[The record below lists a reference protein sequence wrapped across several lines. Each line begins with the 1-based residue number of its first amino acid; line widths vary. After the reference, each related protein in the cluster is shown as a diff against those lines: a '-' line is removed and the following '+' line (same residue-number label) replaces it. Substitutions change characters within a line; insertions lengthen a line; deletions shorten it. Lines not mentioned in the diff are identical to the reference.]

1 MRRRAFLVG
10 AALAVTF
17 RSAHA
22 QQPNRVYRIG
32 YLGINQPTTP
42 LVAKVWKAFDEGL
55 RSHGLIEGENVIIRR
70 LFSEG
75 REERQPG
82 FVAELLEWKADV
94 IICGSMAGVRA
105 ASEATK
111 TIPIILAG
119 VGDPE
124 RLGMVKS
131 LARPGVNITGLLS
144 YVLDVARQYQV
155 LKEIVPNLTRVAVL
169 WNPNNPISVSFLQDI
184 QNRIPK
190 LLGIQILSIP
200 IAAPDDVS
208 AALER
213 IERERAEALDLF
225 NSIMPYRTPI
235 LSFAVMK
242 KIPVMV
248 SNRIFLDPGVL
259 VSYGPDLPD
268 TFRRTAEYVDK
279 VLKGANAA
287 DLPIER
293 PTTIELAIDLRTA
306 RSLGI
311 DIPAHVLAL
320 ADELIE

>member
-1 MRRRAFLVG
+1 
-10 AALAVTF
+10 
-17 RSAHA
+17 
-22 QQPNRVYRIG
+22 
-32 YLGINQPTTP
+32 
-42 LVAKVWKAFDEGL
+42 
-55 RSHGLIEGENVIIRR
+55 
-70 LFSEG
+70 
-75 REERQPG
+75 
-82 FVAELLEWKADV
+82 
-94 IICGSMAGVRA
+94 
-105 ASEATK
+105 
-111 TIPIILAG
+111 
-119 VGDPE
+119 
-124 RLGMVKS
+124 
-131 LARPGVNITGLLS
+131 
-144 YVLDVARQYQV
+144 
-155 LKEIVPNLTRVAVL
+155 
-169 WNPNNPISVSFLQDI
+169 
-184 QNRIPK
+184 
-190 LLGIQILSIP
+190 
-200 IAAPDDVS
+200 
-208 AALER
+208 
-213 IERERAEALDLF
+213 
-225 NSIMPYRTPI
+225 MPYRTPI

>member
-1 MRRRAFLVG
+1 MRRRDFLAG
-10 AALAVTF
+10 AALVVTC
-17 RSAHA
+17 RSAQG
-22 QQPNRVYRIG
+22 QQPSRVYRIG

-55 RSHGLIEGENVIIRR
+55 RSHGLVEGENIIIRR

-75 REERQPG
+75 QEERQPG
-82 FVAELLEWKADV
+82 FVAELLKWKADV
-94 IICGSMAGVRA
+94 IVCGSMAGVTA
-105 ASEATK
+105 ASKATK

-119 VGDPE
+119 IGDPE
-124 RLGMVKS
+124 RLGTVKS

-155 LKEIVPNLTRVAVL
+155 LKEIVPSLTRVAVL

-184 QNRIPK
+184 QSRIPK
-190 LLGIQILSIP
+190 LLEVQITSVP
-200 IAAPDDVS
+200 IARPDDV
-208 AALER
+208 ATALKR
-213 IERERAEALDLF
+213 IESERAEALDLF
-225 NSIMPYRTPI
+225 NSIMPYRSSI
-235 LSFAVMK
+235 LSFAQTK

-259 VSYGPDLPD
+259 VSYGPSLTDI
-268 TFRRTAEYVDK
+268 FRRTAEYVDK

-293 PTTIELAIDLRTA
+293 PTKIELTIDLRTA

-311 DIPAHVLAL
+311 DIPPHVLAL

>member
-1 MRRRAFLVG
+1 MRRRDLLAG
-10 AALAVTF
+10 AALAATC
-17 RSAHA
+17 RSALS
-22 QQPNRVYRIG
+22 QQPTRVYRIG

-55 RSHGLIEGENVIIRR
+55 RSHGLIEGENVIILR

-75 REERQPG
+75 REERQPS
-82 FVAELLEWKADV
+82 FVAELLAWKADV
-94 IICGSMAGVRA
+94 IVCGSMAGVRA
-105 ASEATK
+105 ASEATT

-119 VGDPE
+119 IGDPE
-124 RLGMVKS
+124 RLGAVKS

-144 YVLDVARQYQV
+144 YILDVARQYQL
-155 LKEIVPNLTRVAVL
+155 LKEIVPSLTRVAVL
-169 WNPNNPISVSFLQDI
+169 WNPNNPISVSFLHDVQS
-184 QNRIPK
+184 RIPTV
-190 LLGIQILSIP
+190 LAVQIISVP
-200 IAAPDDVS
+200 IAGPDDV
-208 AALER
+208 ATALEE
-213 IERERAEALDLF
+213 IERQEAEAFDLF
-225 NSIMPYRTPI
+225 NSVMPFRSSI
-235 LSFAVMK
+235 LRFAAEK

-259 VSYGPDLPD
+259 VSYGPNLPD
-268 TFRRTAEYVDK
+268 IFRRTAAYVDK

-293 PTTIELAIDLRTA
+293 PTAVELTIDLRTA

-311 DIPAHVLAL
+311 DIPPHVLAL